1 MVADFLLL
9 ISANIF
15 AVALI
20 VVYLVSALTRWN
32 RVLRIS
38 GSAVVALA
46 VASHQLLV
54 SYGSYQG
61 DNIPVPFFYLTV
73 FLTNLIFFLIPLA
86 LGVVCVSLT
95 LTSFRVIKRYNYFG
109 LNVYNWPVIGAIL
122 RRYERLKVQEFLAT
136 ERQRLLRDRKIHPWR
151 YAKNGKAQAASLPTA
166 FNANAPEESSVS
178 AGSQSNAASAASAA
192 SPAATTAAAIAATG
206 EAVMAAARRHATP
219 QTPPL
224 VTYSTKV
231 NPLSTLTPEELQRLR
246 GLQETM
252 RQREQVPVHAS
263 VKAVNLVPNTNV
275 AYSSSVSQGSGAN
288 ASTSYTIDTPDNSY
302 DEYNIN
308 WDNFIEQ
315 DANGKTS
322 RKSTLKRLAV
332 YAAQGSQERRDAL
345 SAPTL
350 QPLAPAQV
358 DADTRFIAPDGTPY
372 PRELPKR
379 AERDGSYTTAATAD
393 EYLDSSYR
401 DYLTNKLPLP
411 KLSDMLR
418 RPNNKDS
425 SFEAALA
432 QVPEASLPVKNQAPE
447 KQAGTAIDGSAMT
460 FTEGVRANIPRPEQY
475 ISLRS
480 QQQWAQEQAAA
491 QTRAAQNPESATTV
505 RGVWENTVHPSVQA
519 QVARDQA
526 AAAAAAVATVAT
538 TGSAPMAGAT
548 MAATAA
554 DPAAVTAPAMQTAP
568 SATEPA
574 TPAVDTAA
582 MAATAKA
589 TSSDAVP
596 ETSRPHANQSA
607 SLAAASA
614 SSDLMLGSTDA
625 ALEESNYLAVHSLA
639 EIKTQQSSPATQEAA
654 PCVQSS
660 AAENHYPL
668 HRFWQQATQQPAAVV
683 TAATAAMAHV
693 APATLTAMNANIA
706 AVEAANKQGL
716 QTPDASDCSHQ
727 QTLIANIAAD
737 GASMA
742 LSTRAKVHLGFD
754 FKVLPRAVRQLVMQT
769 EQDIF
774 TAQQSGDSSLIDPK
788 YAWVRHNVSHGH
800 KTHPQAH
807 DVYSDLAALSED
819 EQQKA
824 AAIASFASDLRDET
838 QVNAD
843 HTRSINADATVFAS
857 GEVRVDAHG
866 NVKVI
871 SHSSLSPA
879 SGHGAAAQGTGNG
892 TATYDG
898 SKVHVYSAKQLQ
910 QMTSPLYTKF
920 RANLKQYLGNI
931 LALTVRRA
939 GYLFLALSLVMACI
953 STAKIMML
961 PQINYV
967 TVELNV
973 PQAFDGMRIMQI
985 SNLNASAMYNRQHM
999 SDLVM
1004 KITKQRPDLI
1014 VFTGDLA
1021 LGEPWTREEGLRPLF
1036 MLKAPLGVY
1045 AIPGDHDYSIHF
1057 EQYLSMYR
1065 RYNFDMLLNE
1075 SRTIRYMGAKLSIIG
1090 IADESAPQYG
1100 VFLPSYRQI
1109 EVDPDS
1115 TFNIVLTHTPRN
1127 ARQYQTTG
1135 YHSSD
1140 LILSGTVLSN
1150 QVQFL
1155 DEITTHIN
1163 NGFLDGL
1170 YRLSPIAMLYVST
1183 GTGTNPF
1190 LPLRYG
1196 NDTELTLLT
1205 VHSTRID
1212 HPQSIHAMEPRQ
1224 RHHLLQ
1230 ELFAQHLEEQ
1240 KLLQQQTNSGANANL
1255 SGDDKYLFE
1264 AFSN

>member
-61 DNIPVPFFYLTV
+61 DNIPAPFFYLTV

-86 LGVVCVSLT
+86 LGVVCVSLA

-122 RRYERLKVQEFLAT
+122 RRYEHLKVQEFLAA
-136 ERQRLLRDRKIHPWR
+136 ERQRLQRDRKIHPWR
-151 YAKNGKAQAASLPTA
+151 YAKNGKAHAVSHPTA
-166 FNANAPEESSVS
+166 FNANATEESAVS
-178 AGSQSNAASAASAA
+178 AGSQSNATFAATAVASA
-192 SPAATTAAAIAATG
+192 TAPAATG
-206 EAVMAAARRHATP
+206 EAAMAAARRHGAP

-231 NPLSTLTPEELQRLR
+231 NPLSTLTPEELARLR

-252 RQREQVPVHAS
+252 RQREQVQANAS
-263 VKAVNLVPNTNV
+263 VEPVNLVPNTNV
-275 AYSSSVSQGSGAN
+275 AYSSAVSQGSGAN

-350 QPLAPAQV
+350 QPLEPAQV
-358 DADTRFIAPDGTPY
+358 DAETRFIAPDGTPY

-379 AERDGSYTTAATAD
+379 AERDGTYTTAATAD

-401 DYLTNKLPLP
+401 DYLNNQLPLP

-418 RPNNKDS
+418 RSNSKDGS
-425 SFEAALA
+425 LEAALA
-432 QVPEASLPVKNQAPE
+432 KVPEAHLPVKEQAPA

-491 QTRAAQNPESATTV
+491 QTRSAQNPESSTTV

-526 AAAAAAVATVAT
+526 AAAAAAAATVAT
-538 TGSAPMAGAT
+538 TASA
-548 MAATAA
+548 
-554 DPAAVTAPAMQTAP
+554 
-568 SATEPA
+568 
-574 TPAVDTAA
+574 
-582 MAATAKA
+582 
-589 TSSDAVP
+589 SDIVP
-596 ETSRPHANQSA
+596 ETSHPLPHAAHASQSA
-607 SLAAASA
+607 SVEADFA
-614 SSDLMLGSTDA
+614 SSDLMMGATDA
-625 ALEESNYLAVHSLA
+625 ALEVSNYLALHSLA
-639 EIKTQQSSPATQEAA
+639 EIETQQPASATQETAQKAA

-668 HRFWQQATQQPAAVV
+668 HRCWQQATQQPQQQAAVV
-683 TAATAAMAHV
+683 TAATAAMAHI
-693 APATLTAMNANIA
+693 APATLTATNANIA
-706 AVEAANKQGL
+706 AVEAANKKIL
-716 QTPDASDCSHQ
+716 QTPEESCSNH

-742 LSTRAKVHLGFD
+742 LSACAKVHLGFD
-754 FKVLPRAVRQLVMQT
+754 FKVLPRAVRQLVIQT
-769 EQDIF
+769 EHDIF
-774 TAQQSGDSSLIDPK
+774 TAQQSGDNSLIDPK

-800 KTHPQAH
+800 KAHPQAH

-819 EQQKA
+819 EQRQA
-824 AAIASFASDLRDET
+824 TAIASFASDLRDET

-857 GEVRVDAHG
+857 GEVRVDAQG

-871 SHSSLSPA
+871 SHSPLSAA
-879 SGHGAAAQGTGNG
+879 SVHGAGAGGTGNG

-898 SKVHVYSAKQLQ
+898 SKVHVYSAEQLQ
-910 QMTSPLYTKF
+910 QMNSPLYTKF

-1014 VFTGDLA
+1014 VFTGDIA

-1150 QVQFL
+1150 QVEFL

-1205 VHSTRID
+1205 VHSTRLE
-1212 HPQSIHAMEPRQ
+1212 HPQELHNMEPQQ

-1240 KLLQQQTNSGANANL
+1240 KLLQQQQTHSDANANL
-1255 SGDDKYLFE
+1255 SGEDKYLFE